1 MCIFANY
8 HLRHATLIYIIYSC
22 SLSHLEADNP
32 LAVRNFEMPEATSEL
47 VNLKN
52 LDLSLCFTTEEGH
65 LVDIINSRPCLLTL
79 KGPKGFR
86 AIAELDNENILS
98 QVR

>member
-1 MCIFANY
+1 MIYLAIF
-8 HLRHATLIYIIYSC
+8 C
-22 SLSHLEADNP
+22 SLSHFEADNP
-32 LAVRNFEMPEATSEL
+32 LAVRNFEMPAGSAEL

-52 LDLSLCFTTEEGH
+52 LDLSLFFTTEKGR
-65 LVDIINSRPCLLTL
+65 LVDAINSRSCLLTL

-98 QVR
+98 QVS